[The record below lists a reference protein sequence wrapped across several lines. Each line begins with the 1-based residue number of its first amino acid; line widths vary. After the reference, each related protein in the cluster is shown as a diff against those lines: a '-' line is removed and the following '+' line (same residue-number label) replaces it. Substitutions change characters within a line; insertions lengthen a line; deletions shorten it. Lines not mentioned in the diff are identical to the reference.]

1 MDARGAKGE
10 SGESGERG
18 EWFSRP
24 AISDDYPHF
33 ARLFPELGVDD
44 PLPSLERWDQ
54 DLVHRALFLEADGVP
69 IAYGLWAILEQIGY
83 VINVVVDP
91 LARRRGAGMALMQA
105 VAARLRHAGC
115 VRWCLNVKVD
125 NTPAIRLYE
134 RCGFARTYASIAF
147 VFDWD
152 CLSRLPREDT
162 PVEVR
167 PVDPAEDAALE
178 AAFNQPAGRF
188 AHLRVRPEREI
199 LRLVDPAHRDEVRV
213 GVAAFDPSFPGA
225 SVFALA
231 RPSLAAPLLSAIRRH
246 VPSGH
251 TPIKLFVEDDASLDA
266 ALRAAGATV
275 RFELL
280 HMRGEIPRFPSPHG

>member
-10 SGESGERG
+10 SS
-18 EWFSRP
+18 EWVSRP
-24 AISDDYPHF
+24 ATSDDYPHYV
-33 ARLFPELGVDD
+33 RLFPELGVDD
-44 PLPSLERWDQ
+44 PIPSLERWNQ
-54 DLVHRALFLEADGVP
+54 DLVHRALFLDTKGAP
-69 IAYGLWAILEQIGY
+69 IAYGVWAILEQVGY

-91 LARRRGAGMALMQA
+91 LVRQRGAGAALMRA
-105 VAARLRHAGC
+105 VAARLLHAGC
-115 VRWCLNVKVD
+115 SRWCLNVKVD

-134 RCGFARTYASIAF
+134 RCGFVRAYASAAF

-167 PVDPAEDAALE
+167 RVDPAEDAALE

-199 LRLVDPAHRDEVRV
+199 LRLVDPAHPDEVRV

-231 RPSLAAPLLSAIRRH
+231 RPSLAVPLLSAIRRH
-246 VPSGH
+246 VPSDPA
-251 TPIKLFVEDDASLDA
+251 PIKLFVEDDARLDA
-266 ALRAAGATV
+266 ALRAAGASV

-280 HMRGEIPRFPSPHG
+280 HMRGEIPRVPVPHG